1 MESINYLDLLKV
13 VGCLILII
21 WLVGQRHKFDDYD

>member
-1 MESINYLDLLKV
+1 MESINWLDLIKV
-13 VGCLILII
+13 VGCLVVLI